1 MTADLETLRSSERRL
16 QHELAQR
23 RRRETS
29 FMLRIAVKER
39 EACEA
44 QEALKRAAVKPQHR
58 QVETL
63 MLDPAMAGEIRR
75 LREELKASQK
85 REAALRDELEASQ
98 FQSGSI
104 AGKKLVQKC
113 RELQSENE
121 QLGKD
126 VSEGRMQQLRAEVG
140 MHKDYASEQRKS
152 IGEMREW
159 IEQLSDE
166 LEVAQGTIFSLRRE
180 LKDEKAM
187 RERSSRD

>member
-1 MTADLETLRSSERRL
+1 
-16 QHELAQR
+16 
-23 RRRETS
+23 
-29 FMLRIAVKER
+29 
-39 EACEA
+39 
-44 QEALKRAAVKPQHR
+44 
-58 QVETL
+58 

>member
-1 MTADLETLRSSERRL
+1 
-16 QHELAQR
+16 
-23 RRRETS
+23 
-29 FMLRIAVKER
+29 
-39 EACEA
+39 
-44 QEALKRAAVKPQHR
+44 
-58 QVETL
+58 
-63 MLDPAMAGEIRR
+63 MAGEIRR

>member
-1 MTADLETLRSSERRL
+1 
-16 QHELAQR
+16 
-23 RRRETS
+23 
-29 FMLRIAVKER
+29 
-39 EACEA
+39 
-44 QEALKRAAVKPQHR
+44 
-58 QVETL
+58 
-63 MLDPAMAGEIRR
+63 
-75 LREELKASQK
+75 LKASQK

-98 FQSGSI
+98 FQCARSRRGPSDALPTHAVLPGRSGSI

>member
-1 MTADLETLRSSERRL
+1 M
-16 QHELAQR
+16 
-23 RRRETS
+23 
-29 FMLRIAVKER
+29 
-39 EACEA
+39 
-44 QEALKRAAVKPQHR
+44 
-58 QVETL
+58 
-63 MLDPAMAGEIRR
+63 
-75 LREELKASQK
+75 KASQK

-98 FQSGSI
+98 FQCARSRRGPSDALPTHAVLPGRSGSI

-152 IGEMREW
+152 IGAPPLPTLPPLFGPSPSSLRRAGLTPVGEMREW

-187 RERSSRD
+187 HERSSRD